1 MNKRCLEDNPS
12 PAAKPHVFLI
22 IHQKQM
28 SYQEFISELSDSVA
42 MLGYTWTRCRLWK
55 REVCLFSI
63 FLDKF
68 RMFPLRSKERKSMTA
83 SDCSGL

>member
-1 MNKRCLEDNPS
+1 MWLTAGPSQENLGFTNMNKRCLEDNPS

-42 MLGYTWTRCRLWK
+42 MLGYT
-55 REVCLFSI
+55 
-63 FLDKF
+63 
-68 RMFPLRSKERKSMTA
+68 
-83 SDCSGL
+83 